1 MATPASVEYPPDR
14 PRRRRRPACNA
25 RPIVTGR
32 THHRDGNSAVHLTTA
47 ESQVLSF
54 LPTHLT
60 IEAIAERLGRSRSTV
75 KTHVAHIYE
84 KLGATGRMEAV
95 DRAWELGLLAE
106 QGGHQALIASAFVLP
121 RSRPA
126 PPATKRTERSH
137 KGR

>member
-1 MATPASVEYPPDR
+1 MAGGRDAQYPPNR
-14 PRRRRRPACNA
+14 PTSRRPPACQA
-25 RPIVTGR
+25 RPTVTR
-32 THHRDGNSAVHLTTA
+32 HAHQSDREARIHLTPA

-75 KTHVAHIYE
+75 KTHVAHIYD

-106 QGGHQALIASAFVLP
+106 PGGHRALIASVVAESP
-121 RSRPA
+121 RSQ
-126 PPATKRTERSH
+126 RSLP
-137 KGR
+137 

>member
-1 MATPASVEYPPDR
+1 MITEALVQYPPNQ
-14 PRRRRRPACNA
+14 PMKWRRSACKA
-25 RPIVTGR
+25 RPTVTGQA
-32 THHRDGNSAVHLTTA
+32 HHSEGEAPIHLTPA

-60 IEAIAERLGRSRSTV
+60 VEAIAERLGRSRSTV

-106 QGGHQALIASAFVLP
+106 RGGHQALIASVVAEQ
-121 RSRPA
+121 RSRPSGTGSNNRA
-126 PPATKRTERSH
+126 W